1 MYMDNHDDQ
10 QDLFQRLFVNGN
22 RMIRLG
28 MTSFDL
34 DVSVAINAIVFLKKE
49 KGKLIRNSI

>member
-34 DVSVAINAIVFLKKE
+34 DVS
-49 KGKLIRNSI
+49 GCH